1 MESLRF
7 TRLRHLAEAGPFPVA
22 LTAYLPIPDETAFPP
37 DPKKLGKIQEKA
49 EKALAKGIDIKEAEN
64 FRTNL
69 DLVLDILSE
78 TKHLRGTWVVAVT
91 PTVAEALFVAVTF
104 CLRRA

>member
-37 DPKKLGKIQEKA
+37 DPKKLGKIQEKV

-78 TKHLRGTWVVAVT
+78 TKHLVARGSLRL
-91 PTVAEALFVAVTF
+91 PPLSQRPYSCRF